1 MNEENVVVAVF
12 SRHDQADSAVRALGQ
27 ANFPLEQLT
36 IVGKGYHTD
45 EKATGFYNT
54 GDRVILWGRNGA
66 FWGGLWGLFVS
77 GLFMTI
83 PAVGPLVQQGALPQL
98 RLFLDLHAGDLFD
111 RLGDAVAQD

>member
-54 GDRVILWGRNGA
+54 DPG
-66 FWGGLWGLFVS
+66 
-77 GLFMTI
+77 
-83 PAVGPLVQQGALPQL
+83 
-98 RLFLDLHAGDLFD
+98 
-111 RLGDAVAQD
+111 GDAPYSKEVTVSLGGDGKTVPARHPIRSPRRAG